1 MINIKFILF
10 TVDKSEKNETILL
23 TPSPPPLVH
32 LDHFLHHHQHYYLQK
47 HDQKKKNNTYFYWK
61 VSAINPLQPGY
72 AFLYPLK
79 TEKLSVF

>member
-47 HDQKKKNNTYFYWK
+47 HDQKKKTIDIFIGKSAPLTHYSPVMLFY
-61 VSAINPLQPGY
+61 IP
-72 AFLYPLK
+72 
-79 TEKLSVF
+79 